1 MKAVV
6 FFSGVG
12 GYCTGIERAGFKVS
26 LAVDN
31 QPEILKIWKANHGG
45 FAKLGDIKN
54 LAIREEA
61 DLYHFSPPCQAYSDA
76 NANRPKGNVD
86 GYDITGSMLRNIS
99 NNRPEFVTLEN
110 VPAYTDS
117 PEYIQFINGLD
128 ALGYQHSAHILRAFD
143 YGNPQRRRRLI
154 LIARL
159 GRQIQGELPKSRLTW
174 DMLEFAQGHEF
185 YHVNQSKRV
194 ITRGKSVNTLTVA
207 ACAGNKS
214 GKLFPRTPFFLQEAN
229 RSPMHKPTVAEI
241 GNIQGFPMDY
251 YWGDP
256 LYARV
261 GIGNAVPVQLAE
273 TIGRFIK
280 SQI

>member
-12 GYCTGIERAGFKVS
+12 GYCTGIERAGIKVT
-26 LAVDN
+26 LAIDN
-31 QPEILKIWKANHGG
+31 QPEILGIWRANHQGVG
-45 FAKLGDIKN
+45 VVQDIN
-54 LAIREEA
+54 LLAVSEEA
-61 DLYHFSPPCQAYSDA
+61 DLYHFSPPCQAYSSA
-76 NANRPKGNVD
+76 NVNRPKVNKD
-86 GYDITGSMLRNIS
+86 GLTIARSMLRNIS
-99 NNRPEFVTLEN
+99 NNMPEFVTLEN
-110 VPAYTDS
+110 VPAYKDTE
-117 PEYIQFINGLD
+117 EYGHFVTGLVEM
-128 ALGYQHSAHILRAFD
+128 GYSHKDYIVRACD
-143 YGNPQRRRRLI
+143 YGNPQTRRRLI
-154 LIARL
+154 VIARL
-159 GRQIQGELPKSRLTW
+159 GKAVRGELQKSRLTW

-207 ACAGNKS
+207 ACVGNKN

-229 RSPMHKPTVAEI
+229 GSPMHKPTLAEI

-251 YWGDP
+251 DWGDS

-261 GIGNAVPVQLAE
+261 GIGNAVPVQMAE

-280 SQI
+280 SQD